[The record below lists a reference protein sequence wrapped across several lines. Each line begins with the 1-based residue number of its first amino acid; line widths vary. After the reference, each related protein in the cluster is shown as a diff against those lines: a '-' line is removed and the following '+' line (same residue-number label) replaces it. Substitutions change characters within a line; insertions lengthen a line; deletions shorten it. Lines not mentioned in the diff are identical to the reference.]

1 MASPNLSEIVTTT
14 LRNRSGKLADN
25 VTNNNALLNR
35 LNKKGNVKPVDGGR
49 TIVQELDYQ
58 ENGTFKRY
66 SGYETLDISPSEVF
80 SAAEFDWKQ
89 GAVSVSI
96 SGLEELQNSGSERVI
111 DLLESRIKNAERT
124 MANNVSNDLYSD
136 GTASGGKQIGGLQHI
151 IADAPSTGTVGGIN
165 RATYSFWRNY
175 AYDATTDG
183 GAAAT
188 AALIQ
193 GYMNQVWL
201 NVTRGSDRPD
211 LIVADNNYFK
221 LYLESLQSIQRIAS
235 DDMAQAGFTSLKFM
249 DADVVFDGGYGG
261 DAPSNHMYFIN
272 TDYLAWR
279 PHKDRNMTPLN
290 PDRFSVNQDAM
301 VKLIAFAGNLTVS
314 NCFVQGVLKD

>member
-89 GAVSVSI
+89 GATSVSI

-175 AYDATTDG
+175 AYDSTTDG

-188 AALIQ
+188 SALIQ

-201 NVTRGSDRPD
+201 NITRGSDRPD

-235 DDMAQAGFTSLKFM
+235 DDMASAGFTSLKYM

-261 DAPSNHMYFIN
+261 DAPANHMYFIN

-314 NCFVQGVLKD
+314 NCFVQGLLKD

>member
-25 VTNNNALLNR
+25 VTSNNALLNR

-175 AYDATTDG
+175 A
-183 GAAAT
+183 
-188 AALIQ
+188 
-193 GYMNQVWL
+193 
-201 NVTRGSDRPD
+201 
-211 LIVADNNYFK
+211 
-221 LYLESLQSIQRIAS
+221 
-235 DDMAQAGFTSLKFM
+235 
-249 DADVVFDGGYGG
+249 
-261 DAPSNHMYFIN
+261 
-272 TDYLAWR
+272 
-279 PHKDRNMTPLN
+279 
-290 PDRFSVNQDAM
+290 
-301 VKLIAFAGNLTVS
+301 
-314 NCFVQGVLKD
+314 

>member
-25 VTNNNALLNR
+25 VTNNNALLAR

-49 TIVQELDYQ
+49 SIVQELDYQ

-188 AALIQ
+188 AALMQ

-201 NVTRGSDRPD
+201 NITRGSDRPD

-272 TDYLAWR
+272 TDYLAW
-279 PHKDRNMTPLN
+279 
-290 PDRFSVNQDAM
+290 
-301 VKLIAFAGNLTVS
+301 
-314 NCFVQGVLKD
+314 

>member
-188 AALIQ
+188 AALMQ

-201 NVTRGSDRPD
+201 NITRGRS
-211 LIVADNNYFK
+211 
-221 LYLESLQSIQRIAS
+221 
-235 DDMAQAGFTSLKFM
+235 
-249 DADVVFDGGYGG
+249 
-261 DAPSNHMYFIN
+261 
-272 TDYLAWR
+272 
-279 PHKDRNMTPLN
+279 
-290 PDRFSVNQDAM
+290 
-301 VKLIAFAGNLTVS
+301 
-314 NCFVQGVLKD
+314 